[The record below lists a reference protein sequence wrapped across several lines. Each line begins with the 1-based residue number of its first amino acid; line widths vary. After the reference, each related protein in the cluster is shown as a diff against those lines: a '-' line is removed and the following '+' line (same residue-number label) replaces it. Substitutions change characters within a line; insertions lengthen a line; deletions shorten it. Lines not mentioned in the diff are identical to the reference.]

1 MNPNLL
7 FPFDPIGEGRQ
18 PPQRIDV
25 QREHLRHQRQLY
37 HDLARDRDIGDGR
50 QRHLRESI
58 RHPLLSARHALG
70 QALVAIGR
78 HMTTDSPGDMGGAS
92 SASPG
97 GPGAIR
103 NQT

>member
-1 MNPNLL
+1 MNPIFL
-7 FPFDPIGEGRQ
+7 FPFDPIDERRQ

-37 HDLARDRDIGDGR
+37 NDLDRDLDIRDGR

-58 RHPLLSARHALG
+58 RRPLLSARHAVG

-97 GPGAIR
+97 GPGAMR